1 MSKWANDHGRGQEL
15 TVAVILGTAQACSA
29 GTPPELLNIAPS
41 ATESLY
47 NIVDVVAEVVDVDDV
62 VET

>member
-1 MSKWANDHGRGQEL
+1 MIKWANDHRMGQGL
-15 TVAVILGTAQACSA
+15 TVAVTLKTAHACSA

-41 ATESLY
+41 ATETLY
-47 NIVDVVAEVVDVDDV
+47 NIVDVVAEVVDVDNV